1 MKGPDHSRIEN
12 GLLMRRDLHALFD
25 RGYVT
30 VTPSLQIEVSPRIR
44 EEFENGRDYYRL
56 HGLPVRP
63 PRNIVHRPSADHLR
77 WHNENVFL
85 G

>member
-1 MKGPDHSRIEN
+1 MKGPEHSRIEN

-77 WHNENVFL
+77 WHN
-85 G
+85 